1 MITARPSM
9 LALLALMALPLAAAA
24 QAAPCAP
31 LTNDAERLAC
41 DAGRADVIVS
51 RGEQLFGAAP
61 ADWLRIVDTVSP
73 SGASY
78 VYSVNEDGPYLLMEA
93 RSVPRRD
100 AGGKAPACQLR
111 TTLPLDVATK
121 VKEAAAAIEAAP
133 PAFYGPREAVTVNPD
148 GSRSIR
154 LIVDSHD
161 IITRL
166 GTGEGALTFSRL
178 AATQDNITELNN
190 LVIGVANFSGDWT
203 CGAD

>member
-1 MITARPSM
+1 MMAARPS
-9 LALLALMALPLAAAA
+9 LLALMLAALPLGAAA

-31 LTNDAERLAC
+31 LTNDEERLAC

-51 RGEQLFGAAP
+51 RGEQLFGPAP

-78 VYSVNEDGPYLLMEA
+78 IYSVSEDGPYLLLEA

-100 AGGKAPACQLR
+100 AGGNAPACQLR
-111 TTLPLDVATK
+111 TTLPLDVATQ

-133 PAFYGPREAVTVNPD
+133 PVFYGPREAVTVNPD

-154 LIVDSHD
+154 LILDSHD

-166 GTGEGALTFSRL
+166 GTGEDALTFSRL
-178 AATQDNITELNN
+178 AASEDNITELNN

-203 CGAD
+203 CGTD

>member
-1 MITARPSM
+1 MIAVRLPF
-9 LALLALMALPLAAAA
+9 LLLALAALPLAAAA

-31 LTNDAERLAC
+31 LTSDEERLAC
-41 DAGRADVIVS
+41 DAGRADAIVS
-51 RGEQLFGAAP
+51 RGEQLFGEAP
-61 ADWLRIVDTVSP
+61 EDWLRIVDTVSL

-78 VYSVNEDGPYLLMEA
+78 VYSVSEEKPYLFLEA

-100 AGGKAPACQLR
+100 AGGNAPACQLR

-121 VKEAAAAIEAAP
+121 VKDAAAAIKAAP
-133 PAFYGPREAVTVNPD
+133 PALYGPREAMTVNPD

-154 LIVDSHD
+154 LILDSHD

-178 AATQDNITELNN
+178 AVTQDDISRLNN
-190 LVIGVANFSGDWT
+190 LVIGVANFSSDWI
-203 CGAD
+203 CGTD

>member
-1 MITARPSM
+1 MMAARALPAI
-9 LALLALMALPLAAAA
+9 LALAALPLAAAA

-41 DAGRADVIVS
+41 DAGRADVIVA

-61 ADWLRIVDTVSP
+61 EDWLRIVDTVSP

-78 VYSVNEDGPYLLMEA
+78 VYSVSEDGPYLLLEA

-100 AGGKAPACQLR
+100 AGENAPACQLR

-121 VKEAAAAIEAAP
+121 VKTAAAAIAAAP
-133 PAFYGPREAVTVNPD
+133 PSFYGPREAATVNPD

-166 GTGEGALTFSRL
+166 GNGEAALTFSRL
-178 AATQDNITELNN
+178 AATEDDITELNN

>member
-1 MITARPSM
+1 MMAARPS
-9 LALLALMALPLAAAA
+9 LLALMLAALPLGAGA

-31 LTNDAERLAC
+31 QTNDAERLAC

-51 RGEQLFGAAP
+51 RGEKLFGPAP
-61 ADWLRIVDTVSP
+61 EDWLRIVDTVSP

-78 VYSVNEDGPYLLMEA
+78 VYSVSEDGPYLLLEA

-100 AGGKAPACQLR
+100 AGGNAPACQLR

-133 PAFYGPREAVTVNPD
+133 PVFYGPREAVTVNPD
-148 GSRSIR
+148 GSRRIR
-154 LIVDSHD
+154 LILDSHD

-166 GTGEGALTFSRL
+166 GTGEDALTFSRL
-178 AATQDNITELNN
+178 AATEDNITELNN

-203 CGAD
+203 CGTD